1 MLSPSQERLLRWLC
15 RVYGL
20 MLLAYPSSFR
30 REYSHEM
37 LVVFRT
43 RARDVVLTEG
53 SGALLPFMRHVSW
66 DWLYTTL
73 RERTTMTTSMRALR
87 WGAALPL
94 AILAAVAVMRI
105 DGFIVGFDLAPHDF
119 HRVATIWINVGF
131 FLMAAAFVSVGVSVV
146 PGRKDSVARIALAV
160 VVVIAALFMT
170 SSAVG
175 RATTPLLWGGSALL
189 GGVTAYLP
197 WRHVL
202 PGRSAPIARRR
213 VP

>member
-1 MLSPSQERLLRWLC
+1 MLSSSQERWLRWLC

-30 REYSHEM
+30 REYRREM
-37 LVVFRT
+37 MVVFRT
-43 RARDVVLTEG
+43 RARDVMRREG
-53 SGALLPFMRHVSW
+53 SGALLPFMRHISG

-73 RERTTMTTSMRALR
+73 RERTTMTTSMPALR

-105 DGFIVGFDLAPHDF
+105 DGFIVGFDLVRDHDF
-119 HRVATIWINVGF
+119 HRVAIWTNVGF

-160 VVVIAALFMT
+160 VVVLAALFMT
-170 SSAVG
+170 LNAVD

-189 GGVTAYLP
+189 GGVTAYLA

-213 VP
+213 VC